1 MSNLAEKFIEEALM
15 LPLEERA
22 ELVDKLL
29 QSLNVPTQS
38 DVDRLWMDEV
48 EKRINE
54 YDSKKVESLN
64 GENVIREI
72 RSKLK
77 K

>member
-15 LPLEERA
+15 LPLEVRA

>member
-1 MSNLAEKFIEEALM
+1 MSNLAEKFMKEALM

-38 DVDRLWMDEV
+38 GVDRLWMEEV
-48 EKRINE
+48 EKRVSDYE
-54 YDSKKVESLN
+54 SKRVDALN

-72 RSKLK
+72 RNQFK

>member
-15 LPLEERA
+15 LPLEDRA

>member
-1 MSNLAEKFIEEALM
+1 MSDLAEKFIADALM
-15 LPLEERA
+15 LPVEERA

-29 QSLNVPTQS
+29 QSLNVSTQS
-38 DVDRLWMDEV
+38 DIDHMWAQEV

-64 GENVIREI
+64 GEDVIKEI
-72 RSKLK
+72 RNKYHK
-77 K
+77 

>member
-38 DVDRLWMDEV
+38 EVDRLWMEEV
-48 EKRINE
+48 EKRVSD
-54 YDSKKVESLN
+54 YDSKKVEVMN
-64 GENVIREI
+64 GESTINEI
-72 RSKLK
+72 RSRFK

>member
-38 DVDRLWMDEV
+38 EVDRLWMEEV
-48 EKRINE
+48 EKRVSD
-54 YDSKKVESLN
+54 YDSKKVEVMN
-64 GENVIREI
+64 GESTLNEI
-72 RSKLK
+72 RSRFK

>member
-72 RSKLK
+72 RSKFK